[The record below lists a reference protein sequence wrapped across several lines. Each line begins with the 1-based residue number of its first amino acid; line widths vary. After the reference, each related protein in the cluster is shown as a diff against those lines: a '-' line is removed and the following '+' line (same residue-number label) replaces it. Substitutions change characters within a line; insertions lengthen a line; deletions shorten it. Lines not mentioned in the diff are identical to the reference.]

1 MLKIN
6 EKDKKKEM
14 RAWFRGLSPLESAK
28 AMQPYYPKYDITDMP
43 LILLFKNMDIKKK
56 SEMYE
61 EEHKEL
67 IPAVSMG
74 AAHGTKGKE

>member
-14 RAWFRGLSPLESAK
+14 RAWFRGLSPLERAK

-43 LILLFKNMDIKKK
+43 LI
-56 SEMYE
+56 YY
-61 EEHKEL
+61 
-67 IPAVSMG
+67 
-74 AAHGTKGKE
+74 

>member
-14 RAWFRGLSPLESAK
+14 RAWFRGLSPLERAK

-61 EEHKEL
+61 
-67 IPAVSMG
+67 
-74 AAHGTKGKE
+74 KGRNEK